1 MLPKTKFA
9 RLDFGDIGLK
19 EKPLGEE
26 GFLVGDGGG
35 FIVLFV
41 IG

>member
-1 MLPKTKFA
+1 MFTAAPLAKCLPKPEFA

-26 GFLVGDGGG
+26 G
-35 FIVLFV
+35 LF
-41 IG
+41 

>member
-1 MLPKTKFA
+1 MERGILFIEEFA

-26 GFLVGDGGG
+26 G
-35 FIVLFV
+35 LF
-41 IG
+41 